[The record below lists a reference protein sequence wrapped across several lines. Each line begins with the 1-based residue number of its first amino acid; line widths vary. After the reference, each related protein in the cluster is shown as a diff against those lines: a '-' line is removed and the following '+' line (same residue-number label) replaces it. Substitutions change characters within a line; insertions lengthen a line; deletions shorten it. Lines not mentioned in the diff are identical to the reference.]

1 MIRRRYH
8 NGKKVKPLNAGFCKF
23 WQHHQDWLEYLPSL
37 EHAEWLGLCR
47 QIMPAVR
54 THSVFLP
61 GSEHTEWLGLCRQ
74 TMPAVRTHSVFLLPG
89 FGLTEWLRLC
99 RQTMPAVRNHSAFFI
114 TLFWAYGMTQAM
126 PADNAGSGNHSVFY
140 YPVLGLRNDSGYAGG
155 QNRRSVIILFLINIE
170 ITLGFFTYGSA
181 SDAHNH

>member
-74 TMPAVRTHSVFLLPG
+74 TMPAVRTHSVF
-89 FGLTEWLRLC
+89 
-99 RQTMPAVRNHSAFFI
+99 FI
-114 TLFWAYGMTQAM
+114 TRFWTYGMTQAM
-126 PADNAGSGNHSVFY
+126 PADNAGGPESFRFFY

-155 QNRRSVIILFLINIE
+155 QCRKRESFRFLLPCSGLAEWLRLCRRTKPAVRNHSFFNQHWNHTRLFHLWVCKRCP
-170 ITLGFFTYGSA
+170 
-181 SDAHNH
+181 

>member
-1 MIRRRYH
+1 MTRTL
-8 NGKKVKPLNAGFCKF
+8 PADNAGGQNSFRF
-23 WQHHQDWLEYLPSL
+23 FT
-37 EHAEWLGLCR
+37 R
-47 QIMPAVR
+47 FR
-54 THSVFLP
+54 THGMTRTLP
-61 GSEHTEWLGLCRQ
+61 ADNAGGQNSFR
-74 TMPAVRTHSVFLLPG
+74 
-89 FGLTEWLRLC
+89 
-99 RQTMPAVRNHSAFFI
+99 FFI
-114 TLFWAYGMTQAM
+114 TRFWTYGMTQAM